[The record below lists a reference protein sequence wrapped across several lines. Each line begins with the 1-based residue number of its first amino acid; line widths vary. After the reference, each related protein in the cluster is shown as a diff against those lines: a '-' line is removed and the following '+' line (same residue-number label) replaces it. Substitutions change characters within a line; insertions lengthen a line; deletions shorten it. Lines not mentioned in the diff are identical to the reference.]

1 MSLTAG
7 SGMSGEAWRRRYV
20 GWGAVGVLA
29 PLSWVNPLLG
39 EPGFENSRVRLSRA
53 GSIGRRCAKEKAF
66 FRASGVPCGG
76 VEHPRGGESELL
88 RSATG

>member
-1 MSLTAG
+1 MRLGAG
-7 SGMSGEAWRRRYV
+7 VTSGG
-20 GWGAVGVLA
+20 G
-29 PLSWVNPLLG
+29 LSEFLHPFLGCNPLLG
-39 EPGFENSRVRLSRA
+39 ELGFENSRVRLSRA
-53 GSIGRRCAKEKAF
+53 GSIGRGCAKEKAF

>member
-1 MSLTAG
+1 MRLGADVT
-7 SGMSGEAWRRRYV
+7 SGRGLSEFLHP
-20 GWGAVGVLA
+20 VLGC
-29 PLSWVNPLLG
+29 NPLLG
-39 EPGFENSRVRLSRA
+39 ELGFENSRVRLSRA
-53 GSIGRRCAKEKAF
+53 GSIGRRCTKGKAF